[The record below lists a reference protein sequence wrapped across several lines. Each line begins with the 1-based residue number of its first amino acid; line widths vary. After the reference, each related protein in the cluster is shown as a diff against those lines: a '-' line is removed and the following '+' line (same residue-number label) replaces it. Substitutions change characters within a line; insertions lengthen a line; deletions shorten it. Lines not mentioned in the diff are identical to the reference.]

1 MILPLRPTF
10 STFHGRFHSSRV
22 ALVLAISD
30 VIKMKYTR
38 RLLVLFGGRLRGWKG
53 GVAWKDLTPFFP
65 LLEWSNEP

>member
-1 MILPLRPTF
+1 
-10 STFHGRFHSSRV
+10 
-22 ALVLAISD
+22 
-30 VIKMKYTR
+30 MKYTR